1 MCLSHY
7 LPPHQPFCFSLSTQ
21 SPFSQF
27 TCFTYIHKFFS
38 LNMSEYVSFCF
49 MFHVPDLIVRLS
61 RAIHQHIF
69 SRPAGTQYTDCITYL
84 AITHF
89 VLVCTNYPNFASL
102 LIFSGLNMSVYV
114 LFPMFHILPS
124 QRAHIGPAERTWAT
138 TQKSQPYYLDVQRAI
153 VASIR
158 LPAHIHVFPTLS
170 H

>member
-1 MCLSHY
+1 MRFYISFICHLFI
-7 LPPHQPFCFSLSTQ
+7 LVC
-21 SPFSQF
+21 SQ
-27 TCFTYIHKFFS
+27 
-38 LNMSEYVSFCF
+38 
-49 MFHVPDLIVRLS
+49 RLS
-61 RAIHQHIF
+61 RAIYQPIF
-69 SRPAGTQYTDCITYL
+69 SRLAGTQFADCITYL
-84 AITHF
+84 ANTHF